1 MTKVYLI
8 RHAFTPANNAGYN
21 NQKGLWQI
29 ALDKDMLLEK
39 EYGEKQAIEL
49 GEFLNKLN
57 GKILILASPYLRV
70 QQTLKLAL
78 SQMHGDYDIKVV
90 DDLVEFNSGIHYA
103 HTVDEVLEMYPESKK
118 YFEGVEKDLEN
129 AVYTGGESRNQVK
142 ERVKDIALKIQDI
155 SLSNK
160 YDYILVFAHGTV
172 NHYIYYW
179 LTGEYIGYNMKNCEV
194 VSVTDKESLFVPF
207 AFVPK
212 GFMINVQD
220 YIDNQNLEDKVKILN
235 L

>member
-1 MTKVYLI
+1 MNVIKFTFNESPFIEDDKFLSKLLI
-8 RHAFTPANNAGYN
+8 
-21 NQKGLWQI
+21 GLFE
-29 ALDKDMLLEK
+29 L
-39 EYGEKQAIEL
+39 YG
-49 GEFLNKLN
+49 
-57 GKILILASPYLRV
+57 
-70 QQTLKLAL
+70 T
-78 SQMHGDYDIKVV
+78 
-90 DDLVEFNSGIHYA
+90 
-103 HTVDEVLEMYPESKK
+103 
-118 YFEGVEKDLEN
+118 
-129 AVYTGGESRNQVK
+129 
-142 ERVKDIALKIQDI
+142 
-155 SLSNK
+155 LSNK

>member
-1 MTKVYLI
+1 MTK
-8 RHAFTPANNAGYN
+8 
-21 NQKGLWQI
+21 QI
-29 ALDKDMLLEK
+29 K
-39 EYGEKQAIEL
+39 
-49 GEFLNKLN
+49 
-57 GKILILASPYLRV
+57 S
-70 QQTLKLAL
+70 
-78 SQMHGDYDIKVV
+78 
-90 DDLVEFNSGIHYA
+90 
-103 HTVDEVLEMYPESKK
+103 
-118 YFEGVEKDLEN
+118 
-129 AVYTGGESRNQVK
+129 K

>member
-29 ALDKDMLLEK
+29 ALDKDMPLEK

-118 YFEGVEKDLEN
+118 YFEDVEKDLEN

>member
-29 ALDKDMLLEK
+29 ALDKDMPLEK

-103 HTVDEVLEMYPESKK
+103 HTVDEVLEKYAESKK
-118 YFEGVEKDLEN
+118 YFEDAEKDLEN

>member
-8 RHAFTPANNAGYN
+8 RHAFTPANNASYN

-29 ALDKDMLLEK
+29 ALDKDMPLEK

-118 YFEGVEKDLEN
+118 YFEDAEKDLEN